1 MEDSQIIDLYW
12 ARLEQAI
19 QETDTKYGSYCRAI
33 AHNIL
38 KSVEDSEECV

>member
-19 QETDTKYGSYCRAI
+19 QETDTKYGGYCPVRLPTI
-33 AHNIL
+33 F
-38 KSVEDSEECV
+38 